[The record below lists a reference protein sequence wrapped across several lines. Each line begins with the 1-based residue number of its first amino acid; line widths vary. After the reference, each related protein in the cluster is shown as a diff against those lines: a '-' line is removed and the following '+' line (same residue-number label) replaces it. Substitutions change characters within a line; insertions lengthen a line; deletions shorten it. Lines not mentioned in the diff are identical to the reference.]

1 MKMPISERRQIE
13 NEMIFRRANEQIG
26 IELDEVDALHVADGN
41 PHLVRN
47 DDLLLEFRCEC
58 SDENCNERIPV
69 KLSIYQSIHLNRD
82 TFVIKE
88 NHEVNAIEEV
98 TVVKVNYSI
107 VKKNKSTSEP
117 GVNLNKTDVDN
128 SGD

>member
-1 MKMPISERRQIE
+1 MPINERRQIE

-26 IELDEVDALHVADGN
+26 IGLDEIDALQVSDGN
-41 PHLVRN
+41 PHLVRQ

-69 KLSIYQSIHLNRD
+69 KLSVYQKIHLNRD
-82 TFVIKE
+82 TFIIKE
-88 NHEVNAIEEV
+88 NHEVDAIEEV

-107 VKKNKSTSEP
+107 VKKNKSTTEP
-117 GVNLNKTDVDN
+117 GAKLNRTDIDN